1 MPILKHQLSNG
12 LQILCDQNFDAG
24 LISVGYFVNVGSRDE
39 DPAVNGVSHFL
50 EHMCF
55 KGTQRRTA
63 TEINQTLDELG
74 ANSNAST
81 SYEATV
87 YYATVL
93 PDFQDKIVDL
103 LTDMMHPSLESDD
116 FQTEKKVILEE
127 IAMYKDQPPFG
138 GDDLIMENWFGTNSF
153 ARPILGTPQSVTD
166 LDPTQMR
173 AYHQRYYSP
182 GNMILSLAG
191 PVDFQRLVKQVEE
204 LTAQWQAQEVPN
216 RVFQSQPFEAS
227 ESMISI
233 PDSVQSYVLQ
243 MSQGPNQDDSDR
255 YAMRLATMVFADD
268 LGSRLFWKLVDPGL
282 VDMAVMS
289 PVEFQGTGLL
299 KSSIVCRPEDRE
311 NVWKIFQ
318 EEEKKFLEEGPSEK
332 ELKLAKSKAVSSICM
347 AVELNE
353 NRMFDL
359 GGQYLAY
366 QKYETP
372 KQVTDKL
379 LSVTLQE
386 THAAVQKYFS
396 GVKAQVIVGP

>member
-39 DPAVNGVSHFL
+39 EAKVNGVSHFL

-55 KGTQRRTA
+55 KGTDRRSA
-63 TEINQTLDELG
+63 LEINQTLDELG

-81 SYEATV
+81 SYEATI

-103 LTDMMHPSLESDD
+103 LTDMMHPSLDGDD

-138 GDDLIMENWFGTNSF
+138 GDDLIMEKWFGDHSL
-153 ARPILGTPQSVTD
+153 ARPILGTPESVTD
-166 LDPTQMR
+166 LDEQQMR
-173 AYHQRYYSP
+173 DYHRRYYSP
-182 GNMILSLAG
+182 NNMILSLAG
-191 PVDFQRLVKQVEE
+191 PVDFDRVVKQVEK
-204 LTAQWQAQEVPN
+204 LTADW
-216 RVFQSQPFEAS
+216 QSQQIPSRVCKPDSFQAS
-227 ESMISI
+227 ESNIVV
-233 PDSVQSYVLQ
+233 PDSVQNYVLQ
-243 MSQGPNQDDSDR
+243 MSEGPDQDDPDR
-255 YAMRLATMVFADD
+255 YAMRLATMIFADD

-282 VDMAVMS
+282 VDMAIMS
-289 PVEFQGTGLL
+289 PAEFQGVGLL
-299 KSSIVCRPEDRE
+299 KSSVVCRPEDMKA
-311 NVWKIFQ
+311 VWDIFQ
-318 EEEKKFLEEGPSEK
+318 DQENDFLANGPTEK
-332 ELKLAKSKAVSSICM
+332 ELQLAKSKTVSSICM

-366 QKYETP
+366 RRYETP
-372 KQVTDKL
+372 KQVTDNL
-379 LSVTLQE
+379 EAVTLDDINKVV
-386 THAAVQKYFS
+386 HKYFS
-396 GVKAQVIVGP
+396 GAKVCVTVGP